1 MPILYQNNIKEADQ
15 NYFNDQ
21 SFFQK
26 SKRHSKILDE
36 NKKSIV
42 LYRDPNFQNEMFSA
56 FQGLKRNNG
65 LKK

>member
-1 MPILYQNNIKEADQ
+1 MPILYQNNIKETDQ

-42 LYRDPNFQNEMFSA
+42 LYRDPNF
-56 FQGLKRNNG
+56 
-65 LKK
+65 